1 MSLSLSL
8 SVFLSVLCSSQ
19 ASVTVVQVSGVS
31 SALSVSSSTGETHAC
46 SVKVTSH
53 VTDRHNPKKTL
64 MGTRHIS
71 FLL

>member
-53 VTDRHNPKKTL
+53 PSSSHVPKMHLEETWSEE
-64 MGTRHIS
+64 RE
-71 FLL
+71 